1 MRSRQDGFTLVEIL
15 AVLVVLAIVGAVA
28 AASLSA
34 RRGGD
39 VLQATAYELASRYR
53 AARAAAIRHAASR
66 TVVIDMARR
75 QVSAGVDIAPLRIP
89 DTVSVTSQMS
99 ASEQRA
105 PKSAG
110 IRFLPNGAST
120 GGKVRLETGRQAYEV
135 RVNWLTGRVVVERV
149 S

>member
-1 MRSRQDGFTLVEIL
+1 MRSRQDGFTLVEVL
-15 AVLVVLAIVGAVA
+15 AVLVVLVIVTGVA

-53 AARAAAIRHAASR
+53 AARTAAIRHATSR

-75 QVSAGVDIAPLRIP
+75 QVSAGADIAPLRIP
-89 DTVSVTSQMS
+89 DTVSVASQTS
-99 ASEQRA
+99 ATEQRA
-105 PKSAG
+105 AKSAG